1 LAEFDLADIDGHGA
15 VGADFDPV
23 HGDHFPSSCDSRPA
37 ACSELAAM
45 NSNNLGGTLLRP
57 FPKSMQ
63 GQVDAPLRR

>member
-1 LAEFDLADIDGHGA
+1 LPILTVA
-15 VGADFDPV
+15 VLSARISIQFMATIFNP
-23 HGDHFPSSCDSRPA
+23 PCDSRPA

-45 NSNNLGGTLLRP
+45 NSNNLGGTLFRP